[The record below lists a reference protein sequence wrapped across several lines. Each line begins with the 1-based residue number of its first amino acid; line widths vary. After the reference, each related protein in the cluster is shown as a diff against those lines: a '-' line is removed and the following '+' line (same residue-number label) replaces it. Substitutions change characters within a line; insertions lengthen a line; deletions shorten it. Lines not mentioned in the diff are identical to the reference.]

1 MTRAVAP
8 QKARE
13 TGTPK
18 TGTPKTGTQM
28 TARR

>member
-13 TGTPK
+13 TGAPK
-18 TGTPKTGTQM
+18 TGTPETGTQM